1 MKQVKLFIYLLLAGL
16 MVVAC
21 NKNEAVTMRWDLT
34 GCSNPW
40 DSEISLD
47 TFTTEGYHQGIYD
60 YLMAENIQVNYISS
74 EFDSSKVE
82 LCLACHCKTGE
93 IILINIAKSDRR
105 KLKGLENNNQFNLEF
120 Y

>member
-1 MKQVKLFIYLLLAGL
+1 
-16 MVVAC
+16 
-21 NKNEAVTMRWDLT
+21 MRWDLT

-40 DSEISLD
+40 DDHIHLD
-47 TFTTEGYHQGIYD
+47 TFTTEGYTQGIYD
-60 YLMAENIQVNYISS
+60 YLTAQGIEVNYVTS

-93 IILINIAKSDRR
+93 VIIINLPKKEKR
-105 KLKGLENNNQFNLEF
+105 KLKRLAGNNQFDLEF